1 MRPSSVEYWAWA
13 LRVRSVPTKVGQ
25 TLVQVRFMLL
35 KVHRNLSWFIWG
47 GGGGGERGG
56 YTRQERREDF
66 LLQGHLSVLT
76 LISVSVSPPCYG
88 SSTQN
93 IPVILLKVL
102 VAGYS

>member
-13 LRVRSVPTKVGQ
+13 LRVRSVHTEVGQ

-35 KVHRNLSWFIWG
+35 KVHRNLSWFIWDG
-47 GGGGGERGG
+47 GGG

-76 LISVSVSPPCYG
+76 LISVSVLPP
-88 SSTQN
+88 Q
-93 IPVILLKVL
+93 
-102 VAGYS
+102 